1 MNKIGSGCILQD
13 VHLGKGDKG
22 LSLFFP
28 IQNDSMS
35 VLLIW
40 RVQCQKKAQP
50 TYSILFLENTTFN
63 RKHTNMQ
70 SYVQVISFNTYNKLI
85 CLYCSMQVNVVPFLL
100 AYILV

>member
-50 TYSILFLENTTFN
+50 TNPFSRKYSIDLTESIQTCNHMCKLFN
-63 RKHTNMQ
+63 
-70 SYVQVISFNTYNKLI
+70 VILTISLF
-85 CLYCSMQVNVVPFLL
+85 
-100 AYILV
+100 AYIVACK